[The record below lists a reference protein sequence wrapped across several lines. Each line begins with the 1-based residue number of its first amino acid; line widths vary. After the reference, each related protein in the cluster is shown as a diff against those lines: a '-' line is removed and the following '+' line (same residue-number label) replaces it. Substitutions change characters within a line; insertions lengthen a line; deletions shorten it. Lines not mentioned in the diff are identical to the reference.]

1 MIWED
6 KTMDVNETAMKNA
19 LRPLMKEDEKSLCPV
34 FAKVSKQVKRMTH
47 STSENA
53 YITITNKGRI
63 ILYRFDTNSST
74 VETYMLTTLIYGELQ
89 KMQSTGIYAA
99 ELSFIDDNGMQK
111 EITISVEPQPKGRA
125 FELPN
130 QEKYAEKLFNILGKL
145 V

>member
-1 MIWED
+1 
-6 KTMDVNETAMKNA
+6 
-19 LRPLMKEDEKSLCPV
+19 
-34 FAKVSKQVKRMTH
+34 
-47 STSENA
+47 
-53 YITITNKGRI
+53 
-63 ILYRFDTNSST
+63 
-74 VETYMLTTLIYGELQ
+74 MLTTLIYGELQ